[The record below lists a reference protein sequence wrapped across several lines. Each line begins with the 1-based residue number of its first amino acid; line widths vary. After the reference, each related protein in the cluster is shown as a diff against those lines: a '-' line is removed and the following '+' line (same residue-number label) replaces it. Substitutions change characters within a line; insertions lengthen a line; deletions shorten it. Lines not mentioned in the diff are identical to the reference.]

1 MIRLSGRTQLTCV
14 QGDTFA
20 IRIRVRLGL
29 DKIKSLE
36 FICSELGIEEPFLD
50 DNHTLVNG
58 KVDKGY
64 LFKMDSETTAS
75 LPPCITD
82 YSIRVNYIDGT
93 VKTVTYRQSFT
104 ILERR
109 K

>member
-14 QGDTFA
+14 KGDTFA
-20 IRIRVRLGL
+20 IRIRVRLGM

-36 FICSELGIEEPFLD
+36 FICSELGIEKPFID
-50 DNHTLVNG
+50 DNRTIVNG

-64 LFKMDSETTAS
+64 LFKMDGETTAS

-93 VKTVTYRQSFT
+93 VKTVAYKQSLT

>member
-36 FICSELGIEEPFLD
+36 FICSELGIEKPFID
-50 DNHTLVNG
+50 DNRTIVNG
-58 KVDKGY
+58 KWIKVIYSKWMVKQLLVCLLALQII
-64 LFKMDSETTAS
+64 LFA
-75 LPPCITD
+75 
-82 YSIRVNYIDGT
+82 
-93 VKTVTYRQSFT
+93 
-104 ILERR
+104 
-109 K
+109 

>member
-14 QGDTFA
+14 QGDTFS
-20 IRIRVRLGL
+20 IRIRVRLGM

-36 FICSELGIEEPFLD
+36 FICSELGIEKPFID
-50 DNHTLVNG
+50 DNRTIVNG

-64 LFKMDSETTAS
+64 LFKMDGETTAS

-93 VKTVTYRQSFT
+93 VKTVAYKQSLT